1 MSAGEAKMMQ
11 PKLDVEV
18 YCDQKVLMGL
28 GMMAR
33 VNQQLHRFRQSN
45 INI

>member
-1 MSAGEAKMMQ
+1 MSFGEATTQ

-28 GMMAR
+28 
-33 VNQQLHRFRQSN
+33 
-45 INI
+45 